1 MEDFESLC
9 RFRVDRTVIASLL
22 AYTLRELRREG
33 HDVDSV
39 DLEDALKL
47 LEDGKVSKDALRDII
62 ASMADEGTAAEE
74 AAGRLNLLL
83 LSQEEVE
90 SVIDEIIEA
99 NHDMISERGMG
110 AMGPLMGQ
118 AMGRLRGRADGQMVN
133 RILWEKIQERL

>member
-1 MEDFESLC
+1 PTSSRMYLETDIPLFRIEPEFVERVRDNLPELPSEKKERIMREYGLSDDLASQLVRRNLVEDFESLC

-74 AAGRLNLLL
+74 AAGR
-83 LSQEEVE
+83 
-90 SVIDEIIEA
+90 
-99 NHDMISERGMG
+99 
-110 AMGPLMGQ
+110 
-118 AMGRLRGRADGQMVN
+118 
-133 RILWEKIQERL
+133 